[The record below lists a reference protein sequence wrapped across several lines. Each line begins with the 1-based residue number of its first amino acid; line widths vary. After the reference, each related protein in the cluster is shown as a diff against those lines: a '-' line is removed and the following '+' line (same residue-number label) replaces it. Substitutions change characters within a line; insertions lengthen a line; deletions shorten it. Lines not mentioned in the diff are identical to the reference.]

1 MPLYR
6 YTALTH
12 SGTQT
17 SGEETASTL
26 EALRQV
32 LQERGLIVQNIRASR
47 RAVLFRRHSVRS
59 SDFLLFNQEFMALL
73 RAGLTLPESLALVAS
88 RPESPHLATVL
99 QQILEQVRG
108 GVALSQ
114 ACAGHPEVFDGLYL
128 AALRTGEKTG
138 SLVEAL
144 TRYQAFLRKRVALQ
158 KKLSQA
164 LTYPLFLLV
173 ALVVILGVLFAFVL
187 PRFVAM
193 YADFGAAL
201 PWSTRLLIG
210 FVERLPVL
218 LPILLILGGFSV
230 YGLRRFLATDRGR
243 LAVDRLKEHLPYW
256 GRMEAHALQA
266 QLARSLATL
275 LAGGTPLL
283 EAIHTTVAALPNR
296 AYSARLAGAGRA
308 VAEGKSLAAALQG
321 ENLLSATAVKMI
333 EVGESSG
340 GLEAMLTE
348 VAQYY
353 EDILEGHLARAMSL
367 IEPLLMLLMGVL
379 VGGII
384 IVMYLPIFHMAEII
398 K

>member
-1 MPLYR
+1 MPLYQ

-12 SGTQT
+12 SGIQT
-17 SGEETASTL
+17 RGEEAALTAD
-26 EALRQV
+26 ELRQV
-32 LQERGLIVQNIRASR
+32 LQERGLIVQDIRAR
-47 RAVLFRRHSVRS
+47 RRGLVFTRQSVRS
-59 SDFLLFNQEFMALL
+59 NDFLLFNQEFIALL

-88 RPESPHLATVL
+88 RPESPRLAVVL
-99 QQILEQVRG
+99 RQILEQVCG
-108 GVALSQ
+108 GAALSQ
-114 ACAGHPEVFDGLYL
+114 ACAVHPEVFDGLYL
-128 AALRTGEKTG
+128 AALRAGEKTG
-138 SLVEAL
+138 GLVEAL

-164 LTYPLFLLV
+164 LTYPLFLLI

-201 PWSTRLLIG
+201 PWSTRILIG

-218 LPILLILGGFSV
+218 LPIFLIVGGLSV
-230 YGLRRFLATDRGR
+230 YALRRWLATDNGR
-243 LAVDRLKEHLPYW
+243 LAVDRLKERLPYW
-256 GRMEAHALQA
+256 GRLETYALQA
-266 QLARSLATL
+266 HLARSLSTL

-283 EAIHTTVAALPNR
+283 DALQTAAVSLPNR
-296 AYSARLAGAGRA
+296 AYGARLLAASRQ
-308 VAEGKSLAAALQG
+308 VAEGKGLATALDA
-321 ENLLSATAVKMI
+321 EKLLSATAVKMV

-340 GLEAMLTE
+340 GLETMLAE
-348 VAQYY
+348 VAQYF
-353 EDILEGHLARAMSL
+353 EDLLEDHLARAMSL
-367 IEPLLMLLMGVL
+367 VEPLLMLLMGVL